1 MTLIH
6 RILSEQV
13 RALLRNFPAVLVHGP
28 RQCGKSTL
36 VRILFPDW
44 THLDLERP
52 ADLALLHADLEGF
65 LERNPRGLVI
75 DEAQRLPELFA
86 ALRYAIDRT
95 PGRGRFVLT
104 GSASPALLRSASET
118 LAGRIGLVEL
128 TPFRWRELAGSRHES
143 SRWFWGGYP
152 PLYVRRSGREKAE
165 WLDGYVSTFLE
176 RDLPTLGVRLPPTRL
191 RTLWTMLTHVH
202 GNLLNV
208 SDLARSLGVSP
219 HTISGDLD
227 VLEATFMV
235 RRLPPYHAN
244 VQKRLTK
251 SAKLYVR
258 DTGLLHFLAG
268 LREPHELDAW
278 HRRGASFEGMVI
290 EEIAAWAA
298 GRMVRP
304 QLFFW
309 RTQAGAEVDLLIVD
323 GRRILPIEIKLGA
336 ALDPRSL
343 AGLRQCMQDLS
354 LERGF
359 VVTTSSERRGIG
371 KGIDI
376 IPWQDLATGEI
387 DLL

>member
-1 MTLIH
+1 M
-6 RILSEQV
+6 
-13 RALLRNFPAVLVHGP
+13 
-28 RQCGKSTL
+28 
-36 VRILFPDW
+36 LFPDW
-44 THLDLERP
+44 THLDLDRP

-65 LERNPRGLVI
+65 LDRHPRGLVI
-75 DEAQRLPELFA
+75 DEAQRIPELFA

-95 PGRGRFVLT
+95 AGRGRFVLT

-118 LAGRIGLVEL
+118 LAGRIGLIEL
-128 TPFRWRELAGSRHES
+128 TPFRWRELAGSRHAAL
-143 SRWFWGGYP
+143 RWFWGGYP
-152 PLYVRRSGREKAE
+152 PVYARRSGREKAT

-191 RTLWTMLTHVH
+191 RMLWTMLTHVH
-202 GNLLNV
+202 GSLLNV
-208 SDLARSLGVSP
+208 ADLARSLGVSP
-219 HTISGDLD
+219 HTIAGDLD

-235 RRLPPYHAN
+235 RRLPPYFAN

-251 SAKLYVR
+251 SAKLYIR
-258 DTGLLHFLAG
+258 DSGLLHFLAG
-268 LREPHELDAW
+268 LREPRELDAW

-304 QLFFW
+304 ELFFW
-309 RTQAGAEVDLLIVD
+309 RTQAGGEVDLLVVD
-323 GRRILPIEIKLGA
+323 GRRIFPIEIKLGA

-354 LERGF
+354 LPRGF
-359 VVTTSSERRGIG
+359 VVTTASERRSIG

-376 IPWQDLATGEI
+376 IPWQDLATGTI
-387 DLL
+387 DLF

>member
-1 MTLIH
+1 MKIID

-13 RALLRNFPAVLVHGP
+13 RKLLRNFPAVLVHGP
-28 RQCGKSTL
+28 RQSGKSTL
-36 VRILFPDW
+36 VRTLFRDW

-104 GSASPALLRSASET
+104 GSASPALIRSASET
-118 LAGRIGLVEL
+118 LAGRIGLIEL

-152 PLYVRRSGREKAE
+152 PLYVRRSGREKTE
-165 WLDGYVSTFLE
+165 WLDAYVSTFLE

-191 RTLWTMLTHVH
+191 RMLWTMLTHVH

-219 HTISGDLD
+219 HTIAGDLD
-227 VLEATFMV
+227 VLEATFMI

-268 LREPHELDAW
+268 LREPRELDAW

-304 QLFFW
+304 QIFFW
-309 RTQAGAEVDLLIVD
+309 RTQAGAEVDLLVVD
-323 GRRILPIEIKLGA
+323 GQRVLPIEIKLGA

-354 LERGF
+354 LTRGF
-359 VVTTSSERRGIG
+359 VVTTSSERRGIS
-371 KGIDI
+371 KGIDV
-376 IPWQDLATGEI
+376 IPWRDLATGEL

>member
-1 MTLIH
+1 MKIIH

-36 VRILFPDW
+36 VRTLFPDW

-52 ADLALLHADLEGF
+52 ADIALLRADLEGF

-95 PGRGRFVLT
+95 SARGRFVLT
-104 GSASPALLRSASET
+104 GSASPALIRSASET
-118 LAGRIGLVEL
+118 LAGRVGLIEL
-128 TPFRWRELAGSRHES
+128 TPFRWGELAGSRHVS

-176 RDLPTLGVRLPPTRL
+176 RDLPTLGVRLPSARL
-191 RTLWTMLTHVH
+191 RLLWTMLTHVH

-268 LREPHELDAW
+268 LREPHELDTW

-309 RTQAGAEVDLLIVD
+309 RTQAGAEVDLLVVD
-323 GRRILPIEIKLGA
+323 GRRILPIEIKCGA

-354 LERGF
+354 LTRGF
-359 VVTTSSERRGIG
+359 VVTTSPERRGIS
-371 KGIDI
+371 KGIDV
-376 IPWQDLATGEI
+376 IPWQDLAAGKIEW
-387 DLL
+387 